1 MDMQHLLKQAERLRK
16 DFADLEARLGAY
28 RCEGRAAGGVRVEA
42 DGHGNVVRLTIDSEL
57 AASGDAA
64 LLEQAILAAIR
75 QALAQGRA
83 YRDEQRAS
91 LTGGLPL
98 PEF

>member
-16 DFADLEARLGAY
+16 DFADLEERLAAY
-28 RCEGRAAGGVRVEA
+28 RCEGTAGGGVRVEA
-42 DGHGNVVRLTIDSEL
+42 DGHGNVVGLAIDPEL

-64 LLEQAILAAIR
+64 LLEQAVLAAVR
-75 QALAQGRA
+75 QTLAQSRA